1 MKAQDMD
8 EAFGVDTLTIKEAAA
23 LVRVSRRHFHK
34 LMADGDGPPVIRLG
48 RRTIIR
54 REALHQWLLNRE
66 ATGAHR
72 Q

>member
-1 MKAQDMD
+1 MD
-8 EAFGVDTLTIKEAAA
+8 ETLGVETLTIKEAAA

-34 LMADGDGPPVIRLG
+34 LMADGEGPPVIRLG

-54 REALHQWLLNRE
+54 REALQQWLLNRE
-66 ATGAHR
+66 ATDAHG